1 MVYCAAY
8 GCTNVH
14 TKGCGKSFFNFPK
27 DARRRKIWTIFC
39 KRESFVPTTNHRLCS
54 DHFTKN
60 QLQRD
65 PAHLERLGYEGAR
78 TRLKVDA
85 VPDVPLPIH
94 AKENNGAV
102 QLVLPAKPRGAY
114 AKRQKAEVCNPF
126 YYYYY
131 YYYLYT
137 KNIMFILISTQ
148 NNQTTL

>member
-1 MVYCAAY
+1 M
-8 GCTNVH
+8 
-14 TKGCGKSFFNFPK
+14 
-27 DARRRKIWTIFC
+27 
-39 KRESFVPTTNHRLCS
+39 
-54 DHFTKN
+54 
-60 QLQRD
+60 
-65 PAHLERLGYEGAR
+65 
-78 TRLKVDA
+78 KVDA

-102 QLVLPAKPRGAY
+102 QLDMPAKPRGAY

-131 YYYLYT
+131 YYIYT